1 MTNDNNSQAIQRN
14 PTDGLQTFL
23 RARTKN
29 LAQYVAGR
37 IKPDVLIRLAL
48 WEFSQNEWL
57 RKCTVDSI
65 YASLIAS
72 AQLGL
77 EPGAVKGEAYLVPF
91 RGKCQLIPGYRGL
104 IKLALRS
111 KAVKSFYSH
120 VVFVNDEFS
129 LELGSDPQVMH
140 RPFIDGDRGDIRG
153 AYAVAKLESGAI
165 DIEWMGV
172 EELEKI
178 RQGAAATRGGKD
190 SPAYAEHE
198 AEMYRK
204 APIRRL
210 AKRLPLGD
218 DFFTAAATDEAVE
231 AGKDPPRLHLDA
243 QDAEV
248 VEEQPTQGNGTQSR
262 VARARQ
268 EAESQ

>member
-1 MTNDNNSQAIQRN
+1 MSNDNGQAIQRN
-14 PTDGLQTFL
+14 PVSGLQTFL
-23 RARTKN
+23 SARSKN

-57 RKCTVDSI
+57 RKCSVESI

-111 KAVKSFYSH
+111 KAVKSVYAH
-120 VVFVNDEFS
+120 VVYEQDEFS
-129 LELGSDPQVMH
+129 IELGSDPSVTH
-140 RPFIDGDRGDIRG
+140 RPFIDGDRGGIRG

-165 DIEWMGV
+165 DIEWMGL

-198 AEMYRK
+198 GEMYRK

-218 DFFTAAATDEAVE
+218 DFFNAVAVDEAVE
-231 AGKDPPRLHLDA
+231 AGKEPPRLHLDA
-243 QDAEV
+243 QEAEV
-248 VEEQPTQGNGTQSR
+248 IDEQPQPVNGVRSR
-262 VARARQ
+262 VAQARQ
-268 EAESQ
+268 EAEAQ